1 MKPVEFPEM
10 NTKFVA
16 PGCGDLPVHMD
27 GKNIVSCWELTDEE
41 RQKIADGGNLW
52 LMIVGMHQPPVLI
65 TTDFPIVDKTE
76 WPEELEADH

>member
-52 LMIVGMHQPPVLI
+52 LMIVGMPAAGPHHDRFSDRRQ
-65 TTDFPIVDKTE
+65 DRM
-76 WPEELEADH
+76 AGGARG